1 MEPAQTSSFEL
12 GVVNHRST
20 PRFEDDTAAR
30 DIFPRANED
39 DMDEDV
45 FLPRENGGE
54 GREEEERN
62 VVEIPRGYRRPRRE
76 LMRQIPVTDPMND
89 GARVRSNRVARE
101 VEFSRNEY
109 RNFWNVSKKVVAC
122 VLLAACAGLVYI
134 CTHEFGHAAACALTK
149 EHRVVKI
156 SILSVTIFERP
167 VTFDYAP
174 REEEDAEDNHN
185 DDDEEHETMNND
197 VIRPIGDEHRSI
209 SIQSNSRV
217 QGEQVRSPSKVG
229 YTTCATVQ
237 TYAPDI
243 FLIDR
248 KEAWIKVSG
257 YLSTLILQVL
267 CVSVAFCFNSIIA
280 ASFMFP
286 DTFFYAWKRYPN
298 EVQEGF
304 SVLMFKKIL
313 HERPSG
319 VSLSSEFDFSN
330 TWDEQ
335 NTALAYILTAIG
347 IALLLC
353 QTIVFAVVIE
363 KRFRRRL
370 DLVEERARLP
380 PLRIPRARSD
390 V

>member
-1 MEPAQTSSFEL
+1 
-12 GVVNHRST
+12 
-20 PRFEDDTAAR
+20 
-30 DIFPRANED
+30 
-39 DMDEDV
+39 
-45 FLPRENGGE
+45 
-54 GREEEERN
+54 
-62 VVEIPRGYRRPRRE
+62 
-76 LMRQIPVTDPMND
+76 
-89 GARVRSNRVARE
+89 
-101 VEFSRNEY
+101 
-109 RNFWNVSKKVVAC
+109 
-122 VLLAACAGLVYI
+122 
-134 CTHEFGHAAACALTK
+134 
-149 EHRVVKI
+149 
-156 SILSVTIFERP
+156 
-167 VTFDYAP
+167 
-174 REEEDAEDNHN
+174 
-185 DDDEEHETMNND
+185 MNND

-217 QGEQVRSPSKVG
+217 QGDYVRSPSKVG

-304 SVLMFKKIL
+304 SVLMFEKIL